1 MIHTGR
7 IDRESTFNTNAIGN
21 TTNSECFTDAAIAL
35 GNNSAFE
42 SLQTFAVAF
51 NNLNP
56 YTHGITDVDFGQ
68 IAANLFCFDR
78 ADNFVHGLCLL
89 PS

>member
-1 MIHTGR
+1 M
-7 IDRESTFNTNAIGN
+7 DRESTFHANTVGYAA
-21 TTNSECFTDAAIAL
+21 NSECFTDSAVAL
-35 GNNSAFE
+35 GDNGSFE
-42 SLQTFAVAF
+42 SLQTFTVAF